1 MLTQTQK
8 RKVDFDEDE
17 DNSQDSPNTFLHNTS
32 KHYYCRFGLMGKL
45 SLARFIKTIFLLF
58 LSDVVDEF
66 TANKTLSLFYLAE
79 PALEVCK
86 YLEIN
91 VYNNVFDAIIIWIQ
105 IDR

>member
-1 MLTQTQK
+1 MKTKTTVKIAPIHFYTTQK
-8 RKVDFDEDE
+8 QR
-17 DNSQDSPNTFLHNTS
+17 S

-45 SLARFIKTIFLLF
+45 SLSRFIKTIFLLF